1 MCQYCDDQ
9 LIKALPGDDG
19 DIWRPHESPFIREL
33 IEKWT
38 SHGMNKFGA
47 LQAEFA
53 KWTNH
58 EFHNPSSKAIQRP
71 GALLRMNPAELSVAR
86 FYLESIPP
94 ELFTVDDWMMVV
106 DYLVQ
111 RYLPHD
117 EMIDEARWQ
126 VTRAAMMGRVEAQM
140 PLMSALA
147 AGRVAMALPFDIT
160 VIEREFGLYPAQNAA
175 IEFGQARNCQ
185 YVTNVTEAVRNKMK
199 LTVIE
204 WQQDK
209 FLGTPSVIAKR
220 DLQGRLLDEFA
231 VLNRDWRRIAM
242 TELADA
248 SMNGLLASL
257 PNNSKVKRQEMYR
270 GACPY
275 CQSIDGRIFTLVS
288 PTAKEKNS
296 ETQVWVGK
304 TNYGRS
310 SAPSK
315 RTPEGLKPRTAVE
328 MWHVPA
334 GPVHPHCRGRWQP
347 VLNVAPGGDP
357 RFAAWLENH
366 FKQSKPPRE

>member
-1 MCQYCDDQ
+1 MCQYCDDF
-9 LIKALPGDDG
+9 LLKALPPDDG

-38 SHGMNKFGA
+38 SHGMNRFGA
-47 LQAEFA
+47 IQAELA
-53 KWTNH
+53 KWVNH
-58 EFHNPSSKAIQRP
+58 AFFNPSVKAMPIP
-71 GALLRMNPAELSVAR
+71 GALLRMNPAELAVTR
-86 FYLESIPP
+86 LYLASIPP
-94 ELFTVDDWMMVV
+94 EQFTVDDWMMVV

-117 EMIDEARWQ
+117 EMINEARWQ
-126 VTRAAMMGRVEAQM
+126 VTRAAMMGRVEARM
-140 PLMSALA
+140 PLISDMA
-147 AGRVAMALPFDIT
+147 AGRVAMAMPFDT
-160 VIEREFGLYPAQNAA
+160 EVIAREFGLYPAQRAA

-185 YVTNVTEAVRNKMK
+185 YVTNVTDAVRNKMK
-199 LTVIE
+199 LTIIE

-209 FLGTPSVIAKR
+209 FLGTPSAISKR

-231 VLNRDWRRIAM
+231 MLNRDWRRIAM

-257 PNNSKVKRQEMYR
+257 PVGSRVKRQEMYR

-275 CQSIDGRIFTLVS
+275 CRSIDGRVFELVS
-288 PTAKEKNS
+288 PDTKEKNS

-310 SAPSK
+310 SAPNK
-315 RTPEGLKPRTAVE
+315 RTPDGLKPRTAGE

-347 VLNVAPGGDP
+347 IMQVAPGGDP
-357 RFAAWLENH
+357 KFSAWLEEH
-366 FKQSKPPRE
+366 FKQRKPPPK

>member
-1 MCQYCDDQ
+1 MCQYCDD
-9 LIKALPGDDG
+9 LLKKALRPDDG
-19 DIWRPHESPFIREL
+19 DIWRPHESPFIRDL

-47 LQAEFA
+47 LQAELA

-58 EFHNPSSKAIQRP
+58 AFYNQAAEMLPKP
-71 GALLRMNPAELSVAR
+71 GTLLRMNKAELAVTR
-86 FYLESIPP
+86 LYLESIPP
-94 ELFTVDDWMMVV
+94 EQFTVDDWMMVV

-117 EMIDEARWQ
+117 EMINEAKWQ
-126 VTRAAMMGRVEAQM
+126 VTRAAMMGRVEARM
-140 PLMSALA
+140 PLLSAIA
-147 AGRVAMALPFDIT
+147 AGRLAMAMPFDT
-160 VIEREFGLYPAQNAA
+160 QVIEREFGLYPAQRAA

-185 YVTNVTEAVRNKMK
+185 YVTNVTDAVRNKMK

-209 FLGTPSVIAKR
+209 FLGVPSAISKR

-257 PNNSKVKRQEMYR
+257 PLDSKVKRQEMYR

-275 CQSIDGRIFTLVS
+275 CRSIDGRVFTIVS
-288 PTAKEKNS
+288 PDTKEKNS

-310 SAPSK
+310 FAPNK
-315 RTPEGLKPRTAVE
+315 RTPNGLIPRTAGE
-328 MWHVPA
+328 MWHVSA

-347 VLNVAPGGDP
+347 IMKISPGGDP
-357 RFAAWLENH
+357 KFAAWLENH
-366 FKQSKPPRE
+366 FKQRKSP